1 MPFSIGPD
9 GLLLEACQMDS
20 PPPSEINAKS
30 ISVVIACGTAI
41 LLGPG
46 PIVAGGASVLLAAIA
61 QDFGWKRTTFS
72 ILPLITGSMTTL
84 LFPFLGRLM
93 DRCGVRR
100 ILLPGIV
107 AFSGALMGLALVP
120 KVQWAFFAI
129 YVLLGAAC
137 ASQGPTGFF
146 KVFCQWFVRSRGAAI
161 ALVSAV
167 SAGGGYALMPQV
179 ANYLV
184 VHHGWRSTYFC
195 LSLAILLISFPIN
208 YAFLRERRSPGSGVG
223 TGADATSP
231 VEGVTQAQGLRAF
244 SFWKLWFVLFL
255 AAAVFYGVMI
265 HLFSMLLDRGI
276 GREAAATTMSALAI
290 GAIVGQLSAAY
301 LLDRVNTPKVGI
313 PFFASGLAGVLFIHL
328 GNSVPMSAAGAM
340 MIGVGQ
346 GAELS
351 VLAYI
356 VSRLFGLR
364 AYGGLCGII
373 YAAAGLATGM
383 GPMLFGFC
391 FDRFGSY
398 QVALLAGEG
407 GLLIALLLVVTLP
420 PYAFGTKTKHASAIR
435 ESELSLQT
443 QRANLDQ

>member
-1 MPFSIGPD
+1 
-9 GLLLEACQMDS
+9 MDS
-20 PPPSEINAKS
+20 PSPSEINAKS
-30 ISVVIACGTAI
+30 ISVVIACGTAT

-46 PIVAGGASVLLAAIA
+46 PIVAGGASILLAAIA

-72 ILPLITGSMTTL
+72 ILPLITGTVTTL
-84 LFPFLGRLM
+84 LFPLLGRLM
-93 DRCGVRR
+93 DRFGIRR
-100 ILLPGIV
+100 ILLPGIL

-120 KVQWAFFAI
+120 KVQWAFFSV
-129 YVLLGAAC
+129 YVLLGVAC

-161 ALVSAV
+161 ALMSAV
-167 SAGGGYALMPQV
+167 SAGGGYALMPLL

-195 LSLAILLISFPIN
+195 LSSAILLISFPIN
-208 YAFLRERRSPGSGVG
+208 YAFLRERRTSGSGIG
-223 TGADATSP
+223 TGADATSS
-231 VEGVTQAQGLRAF
+231 VEGITQAQGLRAF

-255 AAAVFYGVMI
+255 AAGVFYGVMI

-276 GREAAATTMSALAI
+276 GREAAASTVSALAI

-301 LLDRVNTPKVGI
+301 LLDRVNTPKVGM
-313 PFFASGLAGVLFIHL
+313 PFFASGLAGVFFVHL
-328 GNSVPMSAAGAM
+328 GSSLPMFVAGAM
-340 MIGVGQ
+340 MIGIGQ

-373 YAAAGLATGM
+373 YSAAALATGM

-398 QVALLAGEG
+398 QVALLVGEG
-407 GLLIALLLVVTLP
+407 VVLIALLLLLTLP
-420 PYAFGTKTKHASAIR
+420 PYAFGTTAKHASPIR
-435 ESELSLQT
+435 ESEPACQT
-443 QRANLDQ
+443 RRANLD